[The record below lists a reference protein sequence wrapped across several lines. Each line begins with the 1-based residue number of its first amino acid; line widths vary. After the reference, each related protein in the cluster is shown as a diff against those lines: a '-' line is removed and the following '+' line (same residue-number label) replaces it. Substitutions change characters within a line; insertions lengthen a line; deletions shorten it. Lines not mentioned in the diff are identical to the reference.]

1 MGKGFQG
8 ALRTWA
14 GALACTAVLGAM
26 GMMGATSAHAQPASD
41 PQQEMKQAWAAAKAA
56 AKVGPTSIELRDQA
70 TLKIGKDEVFI
81 PQPAAGQLMH
91 AMGNSNNPDMLGLVM
106 PTSDED
112 EWMVVAKYEASG
124 YIKDDDA
131 RDWNVDDLY
140 KSLKEGTAAAN
151 EEREKRGIPALEI
164 QGWVERPHYD
174 AATHRLIWSMAARSK
189 GQPADDPGAV
199 NYNTY
204 ALGRDGYI
212 SLNLITGRDHV
223 DADKPAVQKLLADL
237 DFKDGKRYTD
247 FNAKTDKVAEYG
259 LAALVGGIAAKKLG
273 LFAVMAAFLA
283 KFAKV
288 AILAVAGFG
297 AAIAKFFKRK
307 PSA

>member
-1 MGKGFQG
+1 MGMG
-8 ALRTWA
+8 LRRAVRAWT
-14 GALACTAVLGAM
+14 GALACASLLGA
-26 GMMGATSAHAQPASD
+26 ASAAQA
-41 PQQEMKQAWAAAKAA
+41 QQANTPEQEIKQAWAAAKTAA
-56 AKVGPTSIELRDQA
+56 QPGPIAVTLRDQA
-70 TLKIGKDEVFI
+70 KLNIGAGEVFI
-81 PQPAAGQLMH
+81 PQPAAGQLMQ
-91 AMGNSNNPDMLGLVM
+91 AMGNRNNPDMLGLVM
-106 PTSDED
+106 PTNGA

-131 RDWNVDDLY
+131 KDWNVDELFN
-140 KSLKEGTAAAN
+140 SIKEGTTAAN

-189 GQPADDPGAV
+189 GQPANEPESV

-204 ALGRDGYI
+204 ALGREGYI
-212 SLNLITGRDHV
+212 SLNLITARDHV
-223 DADKPAVQKLLADL
+223 DADKPTVQALLARL
-237 DFKDGKRYTD
+237 DFQDGKRYTD
-247 FNAKTDKVAEYG
+247 FNSKTDKVAEYG

-273 LFAVMAAFLA
+273 LFAVIAAFLA

-297 AAIAKFFKRK
+297 ATIAKLFKRK
-307 PSA
+307 SST

>member
-1 MGKGFQG
+1 MGMGFQG
-8 ALRTWA
+8 ALRAWA
-14 GALACTAVLGAM
+14 GALACTAAM
-26 GMMGATSAHAQPASD
+26 GISAAHAQQASD
-41 PQQEMKQAWAAAKAA
+41 PQQEMKQAWAAARAA
-56 AKVGPTSIELRDQA
+56 AQVGPAAVTLRDQA
-70 TLKIGKDEVFI
+70 TLKIGKNEVFI

-91 AMGNSNNPDMLGLVM
+91 AMGNSNNPDMLGLLM
-106 PTSDED
+106 PTSDDD

-131 RDWNVDDLY
+131 KDWNVDDLY
-140 KSLKEGTAAAN
+140 KSLKEGTAADI
-151 EEREKRGIPALEI
+151 EERAKRGIAELEI

-174 AATHRLIWSMAARSK
+174 AATHRLIWSMAARSQ
-189 GQPADDPGAV
+189 GQPADDPGSV

-237 DFKDGKRYTD
+237 DFKDGKRYAD
-247 FNAKTDKVAEYG
+247 FNSKTDKIAEYG
-259 LAALVGGIAAKKLG
+259 LAALVGGIAVKKLG
-273 LFAVMAAFLA
+273 LFAVIAAFLA

-297 AAIAKFFKRK
+297 AVIAKFFKRK
-307 PSA
+307 PTA

>member
-1 MGKGFQG
+1 MNVGSQ
-8 ALRTWA
+8 RTTRAWA
-14 GALACTAVLGAM
+14 GALACASLLAVTAA
-26 GMMGATSAHAQPASD
+26 ANAQQASTPAANT
-41 PQQEMKQAWAAAKAA
+41 PEQEMKQAWAAAEAA
-56 AKVGPTSIELRDQA
+56 AQRGPIAVPLRDQA
-70 TLKIGKDEVFI
+70 TLKVGANQIFI

-91 AMGNSNNPDMLGLVM
+91 AMGNGDDTDTLGLIL
-106 PTSDED
+106 PTGDA
-112 EWMVVAKYEASG
+112 EWVIEAKYEAAG

-189 GQPADDPGAV
+189 GQPANEPESV

-223 DADKPAVQKLLADL
+223 DTDKPVVQKLLADL
-237 DFKDGKRYTD
+237 DFKDGKRYAD
-247 FNAKTDKVAEYG
+247 FNSKTDKVAEYG

-273 LFAVMAAFLA
+273 LLAVIAAFVA

-288 AILAVAGFG
+288 ALLAVAGFG
-297 AAIAKFFKRK
+297 AAIARFFKNK
-307 PSA
+307 SKA

>member
-1 MGKGFQG
+1 
-8 ALRTWA
+8 
-14 GALACTAVLGAM
+14 
-26 GMMGATSAHAQPASD
+26 
-41 PQQEMKQAWAAAKAA
+41 
-56 AKVGPTSIELRDQA
+56 
-70 TLKIGKDEVFI
+70 
-81 PQPAAGQLMH
+81 MH
-91 AMGNSNNPDMLGLVM
+91 AMGNGDDTDTLGLIL
-106 PTSDED
+106 PTGDA
-112 EWMVVAKYEASG
+112 EWVIEAKYEAAG

-189 GQPADDPGAV
+189 GQPANEPESV

-223 DADKPAVQKLLADL
+223 DTDKPVVQKLLADL
-237 DFKDGKRYTD
+237 DFKDGKRYAD
-247 FNAKTDKVAEYG
+247 FNSKTDKVAEYG

-273 LFAVMAAFLA
+273 LLAVIAAFVA

-288 AILAVAGFG
+288 ALLAVAGFG
-297 AAIAKFFKRK
+297 AAIARFFKNK
-307 PSA
+307 SKA

>member
-1 MGKGFQG
+1 MGMGFQG
-8 ALRTWA
+8 ALRAWA
-14 GALACTAVLGAM
+14 GALACTAAM
-26 GMMGATSAHAQPASD
+26 GISAAHAQQASD
-41 PQQEMKQAWAAAKAA
+41 PQQEMKQAWAAARAA
-56 AKVGPTSIELRDQA
+56 AQVGPAAVTLRDQA
-70 TLKIGKDEVFI
+70 TLKIGKNEVFI

-91 AMGNSNNPDMLGLVM
+91 AMGNSNNPDMLGLLM
-106 PTSDED
+106 PTSDDD

-131 RDWNVDDLY
+131 KDWNVDDLY

-151 EEREKRGIPALEI
+151 EERAKRGIPALEI

-174 AATHRLIWSMAARSK
+174 AATHRLIWSMAARSQ
-189 GQPADDPGAV
+189 GQPADDPGSV

-237 DFKDGKRYTD
+237 DFKDGKRYAD
-247 FNAKTDKVAEYG
+247 FNSKTDKIAEYG
-259 LAALVGGIAAKKLG
+259 LAALVGGIAVKKLG
-273 LFAVMAAFLA
+273 LFAVIAAFLA

-297 AAIAKFFKRK
+297 AVIAKFFKRK
-307 PSA
+307 PTA

>member
-1 MGKGFQG
+1 MGMGFQG
-8 ALRTWA
+8 ALRTCVS
-14 GALACTAVLGAM
+14 ALACVSFM
-26 GMMGATSAHAQPASD
+26 GVSAAYAQQAGNPE
-41 PQQEMKQAWAAAKAA
+41 QEMKQAWAAAKAA
-56 AKVGPTSIELRDQA
+56 SKIGPTSIELRDQA
-70 TLKIGKDEVFI
+70 TLKIGKNEAFI

-91 AMGNSNNPDMLGLVM
+91 AMGNSNNPDMLGLIM
-106 PTSDED
+106 PTSDDE

-131 RDWNVDDLY
+131 KDWNVDDLY

-151 EEREKRGIPALEI
+151 EERAKRGIPALEI

-174 AATHRLIWSMAARSK
+174 AATHRLIWSMAARSQ
-189 GQPADDPGAV
+189 GQPANDPGSV

-212 SLNLITGRDHV
+212 SLNLITASDHV
-223 DADKPAVQKLLADL
+223 DADKPTVQKLLADL
-237 DFKDGKRYTD
+237 DFKDGKRYAD
-247 FNAKTDKVAEYG
+247 FNSKTDKVAEYG

-273 LFAVMAAFLA
+273 LFAVIAAFLA

-288 AILAVAGFG
+288 AILAVVGFG

-307 PSA
+307 PTA

>member
-1 MGKGFQG
+1 MGIQ
-8 ALRTWA
+8 RTTRAWA
-14 GALACTAVLGAM
+14 GALACASLLAVTAA
-26 GMMGATSAHAQPASD
+26 AHAQQASTPAANT
-41 PQQEMKQAWAAAKAA
+41 PEQEMKQAWAAAEAA
-56 AKVGPTSIELRDQA
+56 AQRGPIAVPLRDQA
-70 TLKIGKDEVFI
+70 TLKVGANQIFI

-91 AMGNSNNPDMLGLVM
+91 AMGNGDDTDTLGLIL
-106 PTSDED
+106 PTGDA
-112 EWMVVAKYEASG
+112 EWVIEAKYEAAG

-189 GQPADDPGAV
+189 GQPANEPESV

-212 SLNLITGRDHV
+212 SLNLNTGRDHV
-223 DADKPAVQKLLADL
+223 DTDKPVVQKLLADL
-237 DFKDGKRYTD
+237 DFKDGKRYAD
-247 FNAKTDKVAEYG
+247 FNSKTDKVAEYG

-273 LFAVMAAFLA
+273 LLAVIAAFVA

-288 AILAVAGFG
+288 ALLAVAGFG
-297 AAIAKFFKRK
+297 AAIARFFKNK
-307 PSA
+307 SKA

>member
-1 MGKGFQG
+1 MGMGFRR
-8 ALRTWA
+8 AARAWMS
-14 GALACTAVLGAM
+14 ALACASLLGA
-26 GMMGATSAHAQPASD
+26 ASAAQAQQAQQASN
-41 PQQEMKQAWAAAKAA
+41 PEQEIKQAWATAKAA
-56 AKVGPTSIELRDQA
+56 AQPGPTAVTLRDQA
-70 TLKIGKDEVFI
+70 KLNISAGEVFI

-91 AMGNSNNPDMLGLVM
+91 AMGNRNNPDMLGLVM
-106 PTSDED
+106 PTNGA

-131 RDWNVDDLY
+131 KDWNVDDLF
-140 KSLKEGTAAAN
+140 KSIKEGTDAAN

-189 GQPADDPGAV
+189 GQPANEPGSV

-204 ALGRDGYI
+204 ALGREGYI
-212 SLNLITGRDHV
+212 SLNLITARDHV
-223 DADKPAVQKLLADL
+223 DADKPAVQTLLAHL
-237 DFKDGKRYTD
+237 DFQDGKRYAD

-273 LFAVMAAFLA
+273 LFAVIAAFFA

-297 AAIAKFFKRK
+297 AAIAKLFKRK
-307 PSA
+307 SST

>member
-1 MGKGFQG
+1 MGMGFQG
-8 ALRTWA
+8 ALRACA
-14 GALACTAVLGAM
+14 GALACVSFM
-26 GMMGATSAHAQPASD
+26 GVSAAYAQQASN
-41 PQQEMKQAWAAAKAA
+41 PEQEMKQAWAAAKAA
-56 AKVGPTSIELRDQA
+56 SKVGPTSIELRDQA

-106 PTSDED
+106 PTSDDE

-131 RDWNVDDLY
+131 KDWNVDDLF

-151 EEREKRGIPALEI
+151 EERAKRGIPALEI

-174 AATHRLIWSMAARSK
+174 AATHRLIWSMAARSQ
-189 GQPADDPGAV
+189 GQPANDPGSV

-212 SLNLITGRDHV
+212 SLNLITAGDHV
-223 DADKPAVQKLLADL
+223 NADKPAVQKLLADL
-237 DFKDGKRYTD
+237 DFKDGKRYAD
-247 FNAKTDKVAEYG
+247 FNSKTDKIAEYG
-259 LAALVGGIAAKKLG
+259 LAALVGGIAVKKLG
-273 LFAVMAAFLA
+273 LFAVIAAFLA
-283 KFAKV
+283 KFAKI